1 MIDREEVEVERERGG
16 RRNTVCVVWRS
27 LYIELLLEP
36 PSPFKTEGGGGCEG
50 ILGIQLSTVFLVREN
65 RRVWEL

>member
-1 MIDREEVEVERERGG
+1 M
-16 RRNTVCVVWRS
+16 CVVWRS

-36 PSPFKTEGGGGCEG
+36 PSPFKTEGGGDGCEG